1 MDELVNALAPVVGVA
16 AALIAAV
23 LLAAILR
30 RIAVRALRKVPA
42 IQGASR
48 RALNPVRLVLA
59 IVGARIALAVT
70 AADTD
75 WFGPVD
81 YALVLALIGAVAWLV
96 ASLLL
101 VFEAVA
107 LRKYGRD
114 TVDHGRMRRLKT
126 QIMLARRVG
135 VALVITFA
143 LASVLLTIPE
153 VRALGAGILASAGLI
168 SIVAGLAVQS
178 SLANVFAGVQLAFT
192 DALRIDD
199 TVFVEEQLGTVE
211 EITMTYVVVKVWDDR
226 RVILPSTYF
235 TTTPF
240 ENWTR
245 SRSELLGTVD
255 LDLDWRVPIDSMRA
269 HLAAILAE
277 TTLWDGR
284 TSTLQI
290 TQATDGMVRARV
302 LVSAVDND
310 ALWDLKCLIRES
322 MVVFLQ
328 THHREALPR
337 QRWEAVHPPQALE
350 APQPAALGS
359 SQHK

>member
-1 MDELVNALAPVVGVA
+1 MDELLNTLAPV
-16 AALIAAV
+16 AAV
-23 LLAAILR
+23 VGALLAAVILAALLR
-30 RIAVRALRKVPA
+30 RIAARTLRKVPA

-48 RALNPVRLVLA
+48 RALNPVRLALA
-59 IVGARIALAVT
+59 IVGVRIALGVT
-70 AADTD
+70 AGDTV
-75 WFGPVD
+75 WFPPVD
-81 YALVLALIGAVAWLV
+81 YALVLALIGAVAWLIV
-96 ASLLL
+96 SLLL
-101 VFEAVA
+101 VVEAVA

-114 TVDHGRMRRLKT
+114 ATDRGRMRRLKT
-126 QIMLARRVG
+126 QIMLARRVA
-135 VALVITFA
+135 VAGVITLA

-199 TVFVEEQLGTVE
+199 TVFVEDQLGTVE

-226 RVILPSTYF
+226 RIILPSTYF

-255 LDLDWRVPIDSMRA
+255 LDLDWRVPIKSMRA
-269 HLAAILAE
+269 HLVAVLDD

-302 LVSAVDND
+302 LVSAADND

-322 MVVFLQ
+322 MVEFLQ

-337 QRWEAVHPPQALE
+337 QRWEAVHVE
-350 APQPAALGS
+350 AALTD
-359 SQHK
+359 

>member
-1 MDELVNALAPVVGVA
+1 MDELLNTLAPV
-16 AALIAAV
+16 AAV
-23 LLAAILR
+23 VGALLAAVILASLLR
-30 RIAVRALRKVPA
+30 RIAARTLRKVPA

-59 IVGARIALAVT
+59 IVGVRVALGVT
-70 AADTD
+70 AGNTA
-75 WFGPVD
+75 WFPPVD
-81 YALVLALIGAVAWLV
+81 YALVLALIGAVAWLIV
-96 ASLLL
+96 SLLL
-101 VFEAVA
+101 VVEAVA
-107 LRKYGRD
+107 LRKYGKD
-114 TVDHGRMRRLKT
+114 TADHGRMRRLKT
-126 QIMLARRVG
+126 QIMLARRLG
-135 VALVITFA
+135 VAAVITLA

-199 TVFVEEQLGTVE
+199 TVFVEDQLGTVE

-226 RVILPSTYF
+226 RIILPSTYF

-255 LDLDWRVPIDSMRA
+255 LDLDWRVPIESMRA
-269 HLAAILAE
+269 HLVAVLDE

-302 LVSAVDND
+302 LVSAADND

-337 QRWEAVHPPQALE
+337 QRWEAVHSE
-350 APQPAALGS
+350 AALTD
-359 SQHK
+359 

>member
-1 MDELVNALAPVVGVA
+1 MDELLNTLAPV
-16 AALIAAV
+16 AAV
-23 LLAAILR
+23 VGALLAAVILAALLR
-30 RIAVRALRKVPA
+30 RIAARTLRKVPA

-59 IVGARIALAVT
+59 IVGVRIALGVT
-70 AADTD
+70 AGDTS
-75 WFGPVD
+75 WFPPVD
-81 YALVLALIGAVAWLV
+81 YSLVLALIGAVAWLIV
-96 ASLLL
+96 SLLL
-101 VFEAVA
+101 VVEAVA
-107 LRKYGRD
+107 LRKYGKD
-114 TVDHGRMRRLKT
+114 AGDHGRMRRLKT

-135 VALVITFA
+135 VAGVITLA

-199 TVFVEEQLGTVE
+199 TVFVEDQLGTVE

-226 RVILPSTYF
+226 RIILPSTYF

-255 LDLDWRVPIDSMRA
+255 LDLDWRVPIESMRA
-269 HLAAILAE
+269 HLVAVLDD

-302 LVSAVDND
+302 LVSAADND

-328 THHREALPR
+328 THHRDALPR
-337 QRWEAVHPPQALE
+337 QRWEAVHAE
-350 APQPAALGS
+350 AAFTD
-359 SQHK
+359 

>member
-1 MDELVNALAPVVGVA
+1 MDELLNALAPVGAVV

-23 LLAAILR
+23 LLAAVLR
-30 RIAVRALRKVPA
+30 RVAARSLRGVPA

-48 RALNPVRLVLA
+48 RVLNPVRLVLA
-59 IVGARIALAVT
+59 VVGARIALAVT
-70 AADTD
+70 AAGTG
-75 WFGPVD
+75 WFQPVD
-81 YALVLALIGAVAWLV
+81 YALVLALIAAVAWLV

-101 VFEAVA
+101 VVEVVA

-135 VALVITFA
+135 VALVITLA

-178 SLANVFAGVQLAFT
+178 SLSNVFAGVQLAFT
-192 DALRIDD
+192 DAIRIDD
-199 TVFVEEQLGTVE
+199 TVFVEGELGAVE
-211 EITMTYVVVKVWDDR
+211 EITMTYVVVKVWDER

-245 SRSELLGTVD
+245 SRAELLGTVD
-255 LDLDWRVPIDSMRA
+255 LDLDWRVPIDSMRD
-269 HLAAILAE
+269 HLMAE
-277 TTLWDGR
+277 LSQTPLWDGR
-284 TSTLQI
+284 SSSLQI
-290 TQATDGMVRARV
+290 TQATDGLVRARM
-302 LVSAVDND
+302 LVSAVDNS

-337 QRWEAVHPPQALE
+337 QRWESVPALE
-350 APQPAALGS
+350 PTPGS
-359 SQHK
+359 SQH

>member
-1 MDELVNALAPVVGVA
+1 MDELLNTLAPV
-16 AALIAAV
+16 AAV
-23 LLAAILR
+23 VGALLAAVILAALLR
-30 RIAVRALRKVPA
+30 RIAARTLRKVPA

-59 IVGARIALAVT
+59 IVGVRIALGVT
-70 AADTD
+70 ASDTS
-75 WFGPVD
+75 WFPPVD
-81 YALVLALIGAVAWLV
+81 YALVLALIGAVAWLIV
-96 ASLLL
+96 SLLL
-101 VFEAVA
+101 VVEAVA
-107 LRKYGRD
+107 LRKYGKD
-114 TVDHGRMRRLKT
+114 AADHGRMRRLKT

-135 VALVITFA
+135 VAGVITLA

-199 TVFVEEQLGTVE
+199 TVFVEDQLGTVE

-226 RVILPSTYF
+226 RIILPSTYF

-255 LDLDWRVPIDSMRA
+255 LDLDWRVPIESMRA
-269 HLAAILAE
+269 HLVAVLDD

-302 LVSAVDND
+302 LVSAADND

-328 THHREALPR
+328 THHRDALPR
-337 QRWEAVHPPQALE
+337 QRWEAVHAE
-350 APQPAALGS
+350 AAFTD
-359 SQHK
+359 